1 MSRSPRTDA
10 KFRRLYDEHFV
21 AIRSYCLRRLPV
33 AEVNDAVAEVFLVVW
48 RRIDDVPDGD
58 DAPLWLYGIARNVVR
73 NADRSTRRR
82 ARLQVRLRPFGQ
94 PTAVDPETVV
104 VRRSE
109 DSEVLKE
116 LAKLRPVDQEILRL
130 SIWEDLTNAEI
141 AEVLAIDA
149 HAVTM
154 RLSRARN
161 RLAGRL
167 GMEKTSKR
175 TLTDPQPIGK
185 GGEQ

>member
-1 MSRSPRTDA
+1 MARSPRTDA
-10 KFRRLYDEHFV
+10 EFRRLYDEHFV

-48 RRIDDVPDGD
+48 RRIGDVPEGD
-58 DAPLWLYGIARNVVR
+58 AATLWLYGIARNVVR
-73 NADRSTRRR
+73 NVDRSTRRR
-82 ARLQVRLRPFGQ
+82 TRLEGRLRPFEQ
-94 PTAVDPETVV
+94 RSAIDPETVV

-109 DSEVLKE
+109 DGELLEK
-116 LAKLRPVDQEILRL
+116 LAKLRPADQEVLRL
-130 SIWEDLTNAEI
+130 SVWEELTNAEI
-141 AEVLAIDA
+141 AEVLGIDA

-167 GMEKTSKR
+167 GMDKTPKR
-175 TLTDPQPIGK
+175 MRTDPQPVGE